1 MSEPNQ
7 PSLPALAGVRV
18 LDLTHQIAGPSATL
32 ALALMGADVVK
43 VVPPGVTDSY
53 DNLAFFLNNVNKR
66 SIVLDM
72 KSPDGQAAFLDLVDV
87 ADICIEN
94 WAPGVA
100 ERLGVTYDALK
111 ARNPRLIFAQI
122 KGFDAEGP
130 YAGYPAFDPVA
141 QAFSG
146 PTSITGSDDGPP
158 VKCGPDFGDTGTGM
172 LMASGILA
180 ALYQR
185 TQTGTGQH
193 VRIAMSDQIATS
205 LRISYPWP
213 IERGIATPRFGNRPP
228 FIQPVAPSDLYHCAP
243 FGSNDYLH
251 IHCGNDKQW
260 ARMATAIGRP
270 DLIDDARTATLE
282 IRAENVDFVNGV
294 VAAWAGTVTKYEGMR
309 ILGEAGV
316 PAGAVRDTKEIM
328 DDPDMHARGIFGTVQ
343 HARLG
348 EVTAIGW
355 PIRMSD
361 SHVPLASPSLPGAD
375 TAEVFADWLGAARAD

>member
-1 MSEPNQ
+1 MSDSTQQ
-7 PSLPALAGVRV
+7 PLPALAGVRV

-53 DNLAFFLNNVNKR
+53 DNLAFFLNNLNKR
-66 SIVLDM
+66 SIILDM
-72 KSPDGQAAFLDLVDV
+72 KTEEGRSAFFDLVDV

-100 ERLGVTYDALK
+100 ARLGVTYDTLS
-111 ARNPRLIFAQI
+111 ARNPRLIFAQV

-130 YAGYPAFDPVA
+130 YADYPAFDPVA

-146 PTSITGSDDGPP
+146 STSITGPPDGPP

-172 LMASGILA
+172 VLASGILA

-185 TQTGTGQH
+185 TQTGVGQH

-213 IERGIATPRFGNRPP
+213 IDRDVATPRFGSKPP
-228 FIQPVAPSDLYHCAP
+228 FIQTVAPSDLYPCAP
-243 FGSNDYLH
+243 FGANDYLH

-260 ARMATAIGRP
+260 GRMAPAIGHP
-270 DLIDDARTATLE
+270 ELADDPRTATLQQ
-282 IRAENVDFVNGV
+282 RAENVEFVNEV
-294 VAAWAGTVTKYEGMR
+294 VGAWARTVTKYEGMR

-316 PAGAVRDTKEIM
+316 PAGAVRDTKEVM
-328 DDPDMHARGIFGTVQ
+328 NDPDMRERGIFGTVQ
-343 HARLG
+343 HAQLG
-348 EVTAIGW
+348 DVTAIGW
-355 PIRMSD
+355 PIRMSG

-375 TAEVFADWLGAARAD
+375 TDDVLADWLGSRREA